1 MCERIKLK
9 KIKIKRR
16 EKFTENLRE
25 GESLKVEEI
34 QEESLRQWRVT

>member
-16 EKFTENLRE
+16 EKLTEKLRKE
-25 GESLKVEEI
+25 ESLKVEEI
-34 QEESLRQWRVT
+34 QEESLRQWRIT